1 MYGRCGSLSISVGAF
16 IIGIMD
22 KDAISWA
29 SMMQVYAWSGL
40 ATEVVKLFEM
50 MKKTK
55 VQPNHYTLIA
65 VLTTYKNI
73 CLVEEGTGLLKCIKE
88 QYGLE
93 PVIEHVSCAV
103 DMLCRTGRLS
113 DAYHLIQSSHS
124 KHARNPILWG
134 TLLSGSRYWGNLVIG
149 EAAARHILSLDPGSN
164 ANYKMLADVY
174 VSIGRRDKADNVLR
188 MSLSKRTGLETRIV
202 AGLKVA
208 KDCNTC

>member
-1 MYGRCGSLSISVGAF
+1 
-16 IIGIMD
+16 MD

-174 VSIGRRDKADNVLR
+174 VSIGRRDKADDVLR